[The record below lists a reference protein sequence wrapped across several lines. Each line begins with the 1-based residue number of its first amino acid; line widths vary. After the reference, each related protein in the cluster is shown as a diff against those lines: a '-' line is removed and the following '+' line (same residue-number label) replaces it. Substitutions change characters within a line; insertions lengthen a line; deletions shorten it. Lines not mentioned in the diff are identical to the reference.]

1 VTGGSRY
8 SYAVRLISEGV
19 LGTLLL
25 GRSKIRP
32 EKVARLLNEMGARG
46 YRNSFQVLEKRR
58 FLIFWQRETLIIT
71 FERTH

>member
-1 VTGGSRY
+1 MVT
-8 SYAVRLISEGV
+8 EGV

-32 EKVARLLNEMGARG
+32 ERVERMLNAMGARG

-58 FLIFWQRETLIIT
+58 FLLFWQRETLIIT
-71 FERTH
+71 FERSLRQSARG